1 MIQTTA
7 FLISKK
13 EVSHEIYHLFFYV
26 PGEGLSFSP
35 GQYAI
40 LTIPSSPNPV
50 KRLYSFA
57 GSNSN
62 KNVFELL
69 VKIVPEGIA
78 SEYICSLSVG
88 DTIAVSGP
96 AGLFIEQTT
105 PFKKIYM
112 ATGTGFAPIRSFLT
126 SHLLNPPAISLY
138 WGLRDLSEMSLFD
151 ELLSLK
157 NVNRSFSFWYCL
169 SQQASFDTIPA
180 DLLQYFRKGHIDVV
194 WGSQEVVINPS
205 DEYYLC
211 GSRTVIESL
220 RLLLLAKG
228 VPKDKLFFEKY

>member
-13 EVSHEIYHLFFYV
+13 EVSHEVYHLFFYV

-40 LTIPSSPNPV
+40 LSIPSSPNPV

-69 VKIVPEGIA
+69 VKLVPGGVA
-78 SEYICSLSVG
+78 SEYIRSLQVG
-88 DTIAVSGP
+88 DTTAVSGP
-96 AGLFIEQTT
+96 AGLFTEQKTS
-105 PFKKIYM
+105 FNKIYM
-112 ATGTGFAPIRSFLT
+112 ATGTGFAPIRSFLS
-126 SHLLNPPAISLY
+126 SHLFNPPAISLY
-138 WGLRDLSEMSLFD
+138 WGLRDVSESCLFD
-151 ELLSLK
+151 ELLSMKKLTP
-157 NVNRSFSFWYCL
+157 SFSFWYCL
-169 SQQASFDTIPA
+169 SQQASFNSIPA
-180 DLLQYFRKGHIDVV
+180 DLLQYFRMGHIDAV
-194 WGSQEVVINPS
+194 WSSQKLAINPS

-220 RLLLLAKG
+220 RLLLLTRG
-228 VPKDKLFFEKY
+228 VSKDKLFFEKY